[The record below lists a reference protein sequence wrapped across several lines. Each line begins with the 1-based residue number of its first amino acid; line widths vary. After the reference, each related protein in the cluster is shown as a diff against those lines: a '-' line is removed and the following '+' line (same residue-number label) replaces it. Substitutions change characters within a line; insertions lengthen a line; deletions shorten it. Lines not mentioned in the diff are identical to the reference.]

1 MQKKILRRT
10 VLSSAIFLSLGSA
23 HGATILVGDSFSG
36 CSLQDAIVAANTDSA
51 VNDCSAGSGND
62 TLELISPNTQFS
74 ISDIYEDSNV
84 SGGVGLPIINSTIT
98 IEGNGLTVEADHDTE
113 NFRLFELSNGGD
125 LTLRDTTVTGAD
137 SGSGFVRGYGSGL
150 LSNGGRVTLE
160 RTVFKNNNA
169 AIVLMNSQGN
179 VITASVISN
188 NTVDSYYNASGILT
202 VQAGLTL
209 SNSSITN
216 NKHEPADFSVPRG
229 KRRGTYIGGS
239 ALIFNQSQV
248 SVSNSTISGNLGYV
262 GGAIGIT
269 GATAAPISGDG
280 IYISDIS
287 LINNTIVNN
296 RARSVGGIYDIAD
309 GGTVTMQ
316 GNILSGNTS
325 NYSRFYTSF
334 DNLKSNGN
342 TTFNLDG
349 NNIIGDRGLS
359 QVSGVT
365 LGPSDRTFS
374 DATSDNLYPL
384 IASNGQLVHPLKLG
398 SIAIDAMPLSCF
410 GLTVDQEGKG
420 RGKDG
425 NNDGSFLCDIG
436 ALENAKPIIVNDAPC
451 DLVNAINSANSDSS
465 FGGCQPGNGHDI
477 IVLEENSLHSL
488 DSVEFDDDC
497 YGFFGGLPGV
507 TTGITVAGQGSTI
520 EKSDAFVGDLG
531 IAIIQRG
538 GDLTFSDVTLTQATG
553 LAAVVAQ
560 GGDVTLVN
568 AQVTNNQAIG
578 ILASSGD
585 KSAVYESTISN
596 NNNLGSNFD
605 NLGAGISVI
614 NGDNFMM
621 KNTTISGNTSGLGA
635 GLSLL
640 NDTNANILHSTI
652 SGNTASSMGAS
663 EGGGRAGGVHIF
675 SSNATLTGLTITGN
689 SSDSITAGLLAVS
702 TQLGNKVQVQR
713 SIISGNEVTVAP
725 PIPLKAIHNDVNR
738 SSARCRSNEWLFTF
752 ENFNFQKQN
761 TVNKGLKFD
770 EVVSDGIAVIEAD
783 SYNIFGKSGDSGTAG
798 FSVGMT
804 DIVPS
809 GATNSII
816 ETTLADNGG
825 NTLSH
830 NPVAVSLAING
841 AVICQGNGEG
851 TDQLGHIRK
860 WNNMTNSAEIF
871 RCDIGAV
878 ELDSIPL
885 GDIIFKDDFE

>member
-23 HGATILVGDSFSG
+23 HGATILVGNGVSG

-62 TLELISPNTQFS
+62 TLELISPNTQFL
-74 ISDIYEDSNV
+74 ISDIYENSNV
-84 SGGVGLPIINSTIT
+84 SGGVGLPIINTTIT
-98 IEGNGLTVEADHDTE
+98 IEGNGLTVEADHEAE
-113 NFRLFELSNGGD
+113 NFRLFELSIGGD

-137 SGSGFVRGYGSGL
+137 SGFGFERGYGSGL

-160 RTVFKNNNA
+160 RTEFKNNNA

-179 VITASVISN
+179 VINASVISN
-188 NTVDSYYNASGILT
+188 NTVDSYYNASAILT

-209 SNSSITN
+209 SHSAVTN
-216 NKHEPADFSVPRG
+216 NNWVRSDSAFLRTKS
-229 KRRGTYIGGS
+229 RGTYIGGS

-248 SVSNSTISGNLGYV
+248 VVTNSTISGNLGYTY
-262 GGAIGIT
+262 GGAIGINGT
-269 GATAAPISGDG
+269 TAAPAMNISF
-280 IYISDIS
+280 
-287 LINNTIVNN
+287 INNTIINN
-296 RARSVGGIYDIAD
+296 SASRVGGIFDIAD
-309 GGTVTMQ
+309 GGTITMQ

-325 NYSRFYTSF
+325 RYSTLNTSV
-334 DNLKSNGN
+334 DNLISYGN

-349 NNIIGDRGLS
+349 NNIIGDRGKP
-359 QVSGVT
+359 QVRGVS
-365 LGPSDRTFS
+365 LGASDLTFS

-384 IASNGQLVHPLKLG
+384 IASNGQLVHPLKLN

-436 ALENAKPIIVNDAPC
+436 ALENAKPIVVNDEPC
-451 DLVNAINSANSDSS
+451 DLVNAINSANNDAS

-497 YGFFGGLPGV
+497 YGFFAGLPGV

-531 IAIIQRG
+531 VAIIERG
-538 GDLTFSDVTLTQATG
+538 GDLTFSDVTITQATG
-553 LAAVVAQ
+553 LATVFAQ
-560 GGDVTLVN
+560 GGDVTLIN
-568 AQVTNNQAIG
+568 AHVVNNQAIG

-585 KSAVYESTISN
+585 KSAVYNSTIRN

-605 NLGAGISVI
+605 SLGAGVSVI
-614 NGDNFMM
+614 NGDNFKM

-635 GLSLL
+635 GLSLI

-652 SGNTASSMGAS
+652 SGNTASSIGAS
-663 EGGGRAGGVHIF
+663 EGDGRAGGVHIF

-689 SSDSITAGLLAVS
+689 TSDSMTAGLLAVS
-702 TQLGNKVQVQR
+702 TELGNKVQVQR

-725 PIPLKAIHNDVNR
+725 PIPLKAIYNDVNR

-752 ENFNFQKQN
+752 ENFNYQKQD

-825 NTLSH
+825 NTLTH
-830 NPVAVSLAING
+830 KPVAGGLAVDR
-841 AVICQGNGEG
+841 AVVVCQRKGDGS
-851 TDQLGHIRK
+851 DQLGNIRK
-860 WNNMTNSAEIF
+860 WNNKTNNEEIF
-871 RCDIGAV
+871 GCDIGAV
-878 ELDSIPL
+878 ELNSIPI
-885 GDIIFKDDFE
+885 GDIIFKNGFD